1 MICCRYVWIVMSPF
15 DLECFHFAYQKAF
28 SIETI
33 LIVSHNNNVING
45 KIHKVIRASAG
56 FIYHL
61 QVQAS
66 LNLLQ
71 LLKCETSTKIILGFS
86 TS

>member
-1 MICCRYVWIVMSPF
+1 MSPF

-66 LNLLQ
+66 LNLLL

>member
-1 MICCRYVWIVMSPF
+1 MSPV
-15 DLECFHFAYQKAF
+15 DLECFHFAYQKAL

-56 FIYHL
+56 IIYHL
-61 QVQAS
+61 RVQAS
-66 LNLLQ
+66 LKLS
-71 LLKCETSTKIILGFS
+71 KVIEM
-86 TS
+86 